1 MIHHIVRMSLR
12 PDVPAEQVRSALA
25 QIQEAGSQVTPA
37 SNGSFGRDVG
47 GDFDFAAV
55 SSFATLEEYE
65 EMMNHPAHL
74 AVDRF
79 GLPLVDRFVS
89 FDITDDPDPQV
100 AVKIE
105 AIHRR
110 RFAAHPDIAELVSRV
125 PDYSGSGA
133 PAPHGA

>member
-1 MIHHIVRMSLR
+1 MIYHVIRMSLR
-12 PDVPAEQVRSALA
+12 PDVTAEEVQTALA
-25 QIQEAGSQVTPA
+25 RIQEAGSQVTQARP
-37 SNGSFGRDVG
+37 GLFGADVG

-55 SSFATLEEYE
+55 SSFDTLAEYE

-89 FDITDDPDPQV
+89 FDVTDDPDPAV
-100 AVKIE
+100 AAEIE